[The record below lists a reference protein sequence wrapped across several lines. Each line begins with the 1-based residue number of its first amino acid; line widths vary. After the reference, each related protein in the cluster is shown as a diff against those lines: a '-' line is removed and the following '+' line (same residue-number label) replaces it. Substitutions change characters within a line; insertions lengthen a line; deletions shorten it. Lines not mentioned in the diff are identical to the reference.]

1 MKISDA
7 TQTQNAAADPD
18 NSTWLS
24 ANAGSGK
31 TRVLTDRVARL
42 LLRGVLPQ
50 NILCL
55 TYTKAAA
62 SEMQNRLF
70 STLGSW
76 AMVDEVALRGKL
88 DALGED
94 PRDDLD
100 AARRLFAAAI
110 EAPGGLKI
118 QTIHSFCSAV
128 LRQFPLEAQVS
139 PQFREM
145 DESGQKALIEQVLD
159 GLADDPAI
167 ASIAR
172 FYSEQD
178 LVSLGTDVAGHRP
191 EFAKPLSRE
200 EVFKRFGVP
209 KEQTI
214 EDVIAIAFSEGD
226 WEFLKGLVPE
236 FLRSDNGDLIQCA
249 SAIANSPNRPNR
261 KTLLAFEWKMLF
273 GEKSNAKFQPKI
285 GRFPKK
291 EIRESPAIAPDMPRL
306 ETVMQQVSDARFAR
320 INFEAAQ
327 KSAALHDFAAV
338 FLPAY
343 QRAKSAQG
351 VLDFDDLI
359 QKTKQLLGDKS
370 LAWVLYRL
378 DGSIDHILIDEAQD
392 TSPEQWDVIT
402 SISDEITAG
411 QGSRENHARSVFV
424 VGDKKQS
431 IYSFQGADAEGFDRM
446 SKTFD
451 RKLKDG
457 PGLQKRELL
466 HSFRSSPAILNAV
479 DHVFDDPFLRGLGDQ
494 IKHEAFHQTK
504 PGRVDVWDLVPN
516 ADNIDEPEWFDPS
529 DRVTVSDPAVVLANR
544 LAAEIR
550 RMIETETIIDKNV
563 KTGRIEPKD
572 ILILVQKRS
581 EIFHQIIRACKAA
594 DLPIAGADRLKLGGV
609 LAVKDLLALLSFLA
623 LPNDSLSLAT
633 VLKSPLFGWSEQD
646 LYSLA
651 YGRKQPLLW
660 AELRNHASEYPQTM
674 EILTDLRNVVDHMRP
689 YELLE
694 RILLRHHG
702 RRKLVGRLGVEAEDG
717 IDELLNQALSYE
729 RDAVPSLTGFLVMA
743 ESEEIVVKRQAD
755 STGNLIRVMTVH
767 GAKGLESPIVFLP
780 DTTAGTSQSKSET
793 LIDPDGIPVWPVK
806 SSESPDLIKRAKEA
820 KKEAEKQERN
830 RLLYVAMTRAES
842 WLIVCGKEP
851 AKNFGAANKTWH
863 DIVTDG
869 VKRAGAVQ
877 VETESGSTLRL
888 SSGQW
893 PKHESNRCLEK
904 ATATQTKEDPLLVL
918 PTPSPSAQL
927 VRLSPSKL
935 GDDKVLGAGALGE
948 LEALRK
954 GRQIHTLLE
963 HLPASSDAQRAVERL
978 LAKGPDRA
986 TPIELPAL
994 LNEAQRSIQ
1003 AHPTLFGLDA
1013 LAEVDIAAMLP
1024 TLNREI
1030 LGTID
1035 RVLIAPDCIL
1045 AVDFKTNAVVP
1056 AKPEETPEGLLQQMG
1071 AYLEALQQIWQ
1082 DRPIEVA
1089 ILWTTNAELMVLPHG
1104 IVREALQRTTTS

>member
-1 MKISDA
+1 MKIEDA
-7 TQTQNAAADPD
+7 TLRQNAAADPD
-18 NSTWLS
+18 RSTWLS

-42 LLRGVLPQ
+42 LLRGVQPQ

-76 AMVDEVALRGKL
+76 AMVEEDELRSKL
-88 DALGED
+88 EALGED

-100 AARRLFAAAI
+100 AARRLFAGAI

-118 QTIHSFCSAV
+118 QTIHSFCSVV

-139 PQFREM
+139 PQFREL
-145 DESGQKALIEQVLD
+145 DEFGQKALIEQVLD
-159 GLADDPAI
+159 ELAEDPSFAGV
-167 ASIAR
+167 AR

-178 LVSLGTDVAGHRP
+178 LVSLGMDVAGKRA
-191 EFAKPLSRE
+191 EFAKPLNLDQ
-200 EVFKRFGVP
+200 VFSRFGVP
-209 KEQTI
+209 KDQKIT
-214 EDVIAIAFSEGD
+214 DVLGLALPGND
-226 WEFLKGLVPE
+226 WEFLRGLVPE
-236 FLRSDNGDLIQCA
+236 FLQTNNADLIHCA
-249 SAIANSPNRPNR
+249 KTIANSPENPNR
-261 KTLLAFEWKMLF
+261 ATLLGLEWKMLY
-273 GEKSNAKFQPKI
+273 GDGAAKEFQPRI

-291 EIRESPAIAPDMPRL
+291 DFRENSTFSPNMPRL
-306 ETVMQQVSDARFAR
+306 ETIMQQVSDARRAR
-320 INFEAAQ
+320 IALEAAQ
-327 KSAALHDFAAV
+327 KTAALHDFASV

-343 QRAKSAQG
+343 EQAKSDQG

-359 QKTKQLLGDKS
+359 QKAAHLLSDKS

-392 TSPEQWDVIT
+392 TSPAQWSVIT

-446 SKTFD
+446 SETFD
-451 RKLKDG
+451 QKLKDG
-457 PGLQKRELL
+457 PGLHKRELL
-466 HSFRSSPAILNAV
+466 HSFRSSPAILSAV
-479 DHVFDDPFLRGLGDQ
+479 DHSFDDPLLRGLGDQ
-494 IKHEAFHQTK
+494 IQHEAFHKLK

-516 ADNIDEPEWFDPS
+516 AGDLDEPEWFDPR
-529 DRVTVSDPAVVLANR
+529 DRVTISDPAVVLSNQ

-550 RMIETETIIDKNV
+550 RLIENETIRCKN
-563 KTGRIEPKD
+563 GDIRRIEPRD

-581 EIFHQIIRACKAA
+581 EIFHQIIRACKAF

-651 YGRKQPLLW
+651 HGRKQPLLW
-660 AELRNHASEYPQTM
+660 AELRTRADEYPDTIK
-674 EILTDLRNVVDHMRP
+674 ILTDLRNVVDHLRP

-694 RILLRHHG
+694 RILLRHQG
-702 RRKLVGRLGVEAEDG
+702 RRKLVGRLGAEAEDG
-717 IDELLNQALSYE
+717 IDELLNQALGYE
-729 RDAVPSLTGFLVMA
+729 REAVPTLTGFLVKA
-743 ESEEIVVKRQAD
+743 QSEDIVVKRQAD

-780 DTTAGTSQSKSET
+780 DTTPGANQSRSET
-793 LIDPDGIPVWPVK
+793 LIDPDGVPVWPVK
-806 SSESPDLIKRAKEA
+806 TAESPDLIKRAKEVN
-820 KKEAEKQERN
+820 KEAEKQERN

-851 AKNFGAANKTWH
+851 ARNAGKTHKTWH
-863 DIVTDG
+863 EIVHDG
-869 VKRAGAVQ
+869 VERAGATQ
-877 VETESGSTLRL
+877 IRTEIGTILRL
-888 SSGQW
+888 SSGHW
-893 PKHESNRCLEK
+893 PETQNSRRLEK
-904 ATATQTKEDPLLVL
+904 PIATHVKEDPLLVL
-918 PTPSPSAQL
+918 PTPSPQTQI
-927 VRLSPSKL
+927 VRLSPSDL
-935 GDDKVLGAGALGE
+935 GGAKVLGGGALNE
-948 LEALRK
+948 AAALRR

-963 HLPASSDAQRAVERL
+963 HLPGSADAERIAGQLMSKSPDKADPDEVPGL
-978 LAKGPDRA
+978 LR
-986 TPIELPAL
+986 
-994 LNEAQRSIQ
+994 EAQRNI
-1003 AHPTLFGLDA
+1003 AEHPKLFAADA

-1024 TLNREI
+1024 TLNGAI

-1035 RVLIAPDCIL
+1035 RLLVAPDRIL

-1056 AKPEETPEGLLQQMG
+1056 SRPEETPEGLMRQMG
-1071 AYLEALQQIWQ
+1071 AYLEALEQIWP
-1082 DRPIEVA
+1082 DTPIEVA
-1089 ILWTTNAELMVLPHG
+1089 ILWTTNVELMVLPHG
-1104 IVREALQRTTTS
+1104 IVREALHRSTTS